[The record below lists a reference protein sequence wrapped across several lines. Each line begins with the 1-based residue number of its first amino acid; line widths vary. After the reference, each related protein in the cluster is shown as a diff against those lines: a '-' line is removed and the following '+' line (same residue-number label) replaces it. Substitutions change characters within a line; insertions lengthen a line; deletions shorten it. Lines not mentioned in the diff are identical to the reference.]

1 MGPSAQAR
9 VAEVMSGRAWS
20 QQGLATT
27 CKDSGPTETGGPER
41 DKVWR
46 VSPYEQGR
54 RGNALRGDP
63 RGRPDGGLVGQRG
76 SGHSA
81 AVAALAPPDSELD
94 SGGQCSA
101 AKGRSQ
107 LFSARVGA
115 SQRIARRRRGK
126 ACPDKWRAEPRP
138 EPDSGQPTVRDR
150 RGASG
155 DVAHGGTRTP
165 PRNRKGESGNAPPT
179 GARAWDLSRHPHA
192 RIRGGT
198 GRQRPVLPDRHFLA
212 VGPVAGLAGRVPKPA
227 GAALLIPTPGPPQ
240 CDPARVAR
248 ARPRA
253 VALPAVAA
261 AAQEEELLA
270 IRPHT
275 DDQPQRIHALP
286 RSGRGGWTSTL
297 RCAKKGAATRALPR
311 V

>member
-1 MGPSAQAR
+1 M
-9 VAEVMSGRAWS
+9 
-20 QQGLATT
+20 
-27 CKDSGPTETGGPER
+27 
-41 DKVWR
+41 
-46 VSPYEQGR
+46 
-54 RGNALRGDP
+54 
-63 RGRPDGGLVGQRG
+63 
-76 SGHSA
+76 
-81 AVAALAPPDSELD
+81 
-94 SGGQCSA
+94 
-101 AKGRSQ
+101 
-107 LFSARVGA
+107 
-115 SQRIARRRRGK
+115 
-126 ACPDKWRAEPRP
+126 
-138 EPDSGQPTVRDR
+138 
-150 RGASG
+150 
-155 DVAHGGTRTP
+155 
-165 PRNRKGESGNAPPT
+165 
-179 GARAWDLSRHPHA
+179 
-192 RIRGGT
+192 
-198 GRQRPVLPDRHFLA
+198 RHFLA

-270 IRPHT
+270 IRPNT